1 MMTEEDF
8 EKICYD
14 LERTHLGL
22 LSLCKNHGYNSETP
36 FRNYMRGNEDA
47 EKRYARAREKQIDY
61 LEDLLREL
69 VFDESRDADVI
80 DKVNIGG
87 NAVARD
93 RLKADTL
100 KFILSKLR
108 PSVYGNR
115 IEIEHKSE
123 PRIFNID
130 WSEDEP

>member
-1 MMTEEDF
+1 MLMTEEDF
-8 EKICYD
+8 EKICFA
-14 LERTHLGL
+14 LERTHKGL
-22 LSLCKNHGYNSETP
+22 LSICKDNGYNTESP
-36 FRNYMRGNEDA
+36 FRHYVNSNKEA
-47 EKRYARAREKQIDY
+47 ELRYARAREKQIDY

-80 DKVNIGG
+80 DKVNIGS

-108 PSVYGNR
+108 PSVYGTK
-115 IEIEHKSE
+115 IELTQKSE

-130 WSEDEP
+130 YDE

>member
-1 MMTEEDF
+1 MTEEDF
-8 EKICYD
+8 EKICLEIEESHEGLKTICKRYGYKSARHFYD
-14 LERTHLGL
+14 LKD
-22 LSLCKNHGYNSETP
+22 SDVKYSE
-36 FRNYMRGNEDA
+36 
-47 EKRYARAREKQIDY
+47 RYARARERQIDHF
-61 LEDLLREL
+61 ETLLSEL
-69 VFDESRDADVI
+69 TFDESRDRDVI
-80 DKVNIGG
+80 DKVNVGG

-130 WSEDEP
+130 WSEGDES